1 MAATKP
7 LELLAAGRAA
17 GDRSLRTELASTYCG
32 CMDKLTSRN
41 VAIAIAAV
49 GVVLLL
55 LGLLADVIGVGD
67 EESFG
72 TTQIG
77 LTVVGVALVGFGY
90 YRFTK
95 S

>member
-1 MAATKP
+1 MANMNP
-7 LELLAAGRAA
+7 
-17 GDRSLRTELASTYCG
+17 
-32 CMDKLTSRN
+32 RN
-41 VAIAIAAV
+41 VAIAVMAV

-72 TTQIG
+72 SNQIA
-77 LTVVGVALVGFGY
+77 LTVVGALVAAFGY
-90 YRFTK
+90 FRFTR

>member
-1 MAATKP
+1 M
-7 LELLAAGRAA
+7 GR
-17 GDRSLRTELASTYCG
+17 TYCG
-32 CMDKLTSRN
+32 RMDRLTPRN
-41 VAIAIAAV
+41 VAIVIAAV

-55 LGLLADVIGVGD
+55 LGLLADVIGLGD

-77 LTVVGVALVGFGY
+77 LTVVGAALVGFGY
-90 YRFTK
+90 FRFTK

>member
-1 MAATKP
+1 
-7 LELLAAGRAA
+7 
-17 GDRSLRTELASTYCG
+17 
-32 CMDKLTSRN
+32 MDNLSSRN
-41 VAIAIAAV
+41 VAIAVMVI

-72 TTQIG
+72 STQIA
-77 LTVVGVALVGFGY
+77 LTAIGAAATAFGY
-90 YRFTK
+90 FRFTR